1 MKKKILFINSSNTK
15 DKIGGTQ
22 TSLNYLIPNL
32 KKLNYKVFFLSWSFK
47 KDYGYYKNNLYE
59 GIRLP
64 DIRKHPFLFFIFIF
78 KNYFIIKDYI
88 DCNYIWV
95 HSPLPWF
102 FFSLLF
108 NFNSKIIYTIHGPL
122 KKEIL
127 FTKNKIKYLK
137 LFLSNFILKVCIKS
151 AKIIHYN
158 SNYVLK
164 ESIKESKFLSKKKT
178 SRFRT
183 FSR

>member
-15 DKIGGTQ
+15 RQ
-22 TSLNYLIPNL
+22 NWWNANYF
-32 KKLNYKVFFLSWSFK
+32 KLSNTKFKEANYKVFFLSWSFK

-88 DCNYIWV
+88 DCLYIWV

-127 FTKNKIKYLK
+127 LQK
-137 LFLSNFILKVCIKS
+137 
-151 AKIIHYN
+151 
-158 SNYVLK
+158 
-164 ESIKESKFLSKKKT
+164 
-178 SRFRT
+178 
-183 FSR
+183 